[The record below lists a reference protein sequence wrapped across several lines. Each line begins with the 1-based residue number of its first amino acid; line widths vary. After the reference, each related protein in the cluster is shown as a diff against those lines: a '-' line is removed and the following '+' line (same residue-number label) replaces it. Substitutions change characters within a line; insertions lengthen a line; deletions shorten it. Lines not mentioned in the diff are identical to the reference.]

1 MANIPFLNNAYFSSS
16 VGIGTDSP
24 STKLHVARSTNGEL
38 LRLQDTSNAQQNYVF
53 ETESAGLFYGL
64 NIKNGQTGAS
74 LLNIGADQRI
84 GIATNNP
91 QATLHVNKAAANTYQ
106 VLVGNSNGLGLG
118 HDSAGQQRS
127 IIGSA
132 YGNAASMISF
142 TLGGYTTSSDKMTI
156 LGSGNVGIGTINP
169 NSRLHIESSISNGSV
184 FRITTST
191 SGALQPVF
199 NADIIANGDTVFD
212 LGNYKHATKKIQIKS
227 ANTSYIQQVD
237 GSGGFDIKGHLKT
250 SLQTVNGGGV
260 LQLHRYGALSLNDD
274 ASYADTPSSAL
285 YINTLYNTSTNYLMV
300 LADEGNDKL
309 VVDLNGNVGI
319 GTTSP
324 GAKLHLSGSAS
335 GGNASFI
342 IQDNARSGSSAL
354 NYILL
359 TDSLNANQAKIGY
372 LSGLN
377 TELTFQNL
385 VGDTSLI
392 SSNQLKIISATNTT
406 FSNSGAE
413 RMRITSGGNVGI
425 GETNPILGK
434 LQVGGIIHVN
444 RSGSNGTAASPVFE
458 NILQSGLNLT
468 NISSVQLGNSF
479 GSDNGTFL
487 RFQVNSKN
495 SASTPISVLTLDSS
509 GNSTFTGLVSGITPV
524 NAANFTTKAYVD
536 AQVGA
541 SDTLQEVTNN
551 GNTTTNSIRIG
562 SSSAPAGGVGLH
574 VDTEIRVDGNDG
586 VATKKIRASYFS
598 NSQNLVLESG
608 SSANVIL
615 NSSKV
620 GIGTTSPVRKLQL
633 VTINGARNFGIG
645 LNDKDGVEQAT
656 IAVDNNTNDLITATT
671 TNIRFF
677 TGSTIGNIA
686 TLPTNERM
694 CINSSGNVGIGTT
707 SPTRLLQLTAGEV
720 FMRFNPTT
728 VAGDYRFQAADGKF
742 YVTPEDTGVPTMTY
756 SSGNVGIGTTSPT
769 SKLDVTGTI
778 TTSGSVKGG
787 SDFSIFSEFS
797 NRGRIVLTSST
808 STGANQIQFLTDG
821 NVKAVINKEGKFGI
835 GTTSPLAKLHV
846 KDGNVLSSALGN
858 TSALIEGFNQ
868 SILQIASHSTGYS
881 QIAFGDQD
889 DGFDGG
895 FIYSNAS
902 RFLSIETANAER
914 MRIDS
919 AGAIKFNAYGAGT
932 LVSDASGNIT
942 VSSGGGAGG
951 PFLPLAGGAM
961 SGALIMGGQQLKFSD
976 SGRLFM
982 GDGNDLQ
989 IYHDGTDSF
998 ITNNTGDLIIE
1009 NGADGKDIVFKGDD
1023 GSGGLATYF
1032 KVDPASEATTFLK
1045 RAYFIDNV
1053 KAQFGNSSD
1062 LQIFHDGSNSYIN
1075 DIGSGDLI
1083 LTTNA
1088 SSVQINKSTGVNL
1101 AKFIVDGSVELYFNS
1116 SKKFETT
1123 STGVTVTGNV
1133 LASGYLVGNTTQ
1145 YNPTGGGVTLETL
1158 ASGTNSRLNSVIS
1171 NQNSGSSASAA
1182 LVLATYGHDF
1192 FVKGTSA
1199 AGGSKLT
1206 LGFNT
1211 NDFLTLT
1218 SSSATFP
1225 GNVGIGTTSPTEK
1238 LEINGNLK
1246 ISSIGNG
1253 NSASSYDLLFY
1264 GTTSSG
1270 QQTDQAAIHSSPG
1283 TANSNSGNL
1292 IFETSNSSNA
1302 LAERMRIDGVGN
1314 VGIGTTSPASK
1325 LHINN
1330 PTGAAAMLIEGA
1342 GGYSGGI
1349 NFRSNPSVS
1358 QGYILYDFANTM
1370 GFGVANSEKMRILA
1384 NGNIGIGTT
1393 SPTEKLHVV
1402 GNIRTNSTQG
1412 YYGSFLQAISSTGL
1426 KIGNDDF
1433 SGYAFFSDNSN
1444 IGIGTTSPTQ
1454 KLHVDGNA
1462 LVSAEK
1468 YYYTA
1473 GTGAGFGSDS
1483 SGNFKIRQNDADLIF
1498 GSGNNIGIG
1507 VTSPLAK
1514 LHVRSAFAGSFTY
1527 DTSADDFIVESNANG
1542 GLTIAT
1548 ASANTGR
1555 IIFASP
1561 NDPTGAELSYNSS
1574 GSLMKIGTT
1583 GGGGILALQSGN
1595 GVEAMRILANGNIG
1609 IGTASPTQKL
1619 EVDGE
1624 VLSDGYRLAA
1634 MQTAPAAR
1642 NSTGTLGEIIID
1654 GDHLYVCYAT
1664 NAWSRVA
1671 LETAW

>member
-677 TGSTIGNIA
+677 TGSTIGSIA
-686 TLPTNERM
+686 ALPTNERM

-707 SPTRLLQLTAGEV
+707 T
-720 FMRFNPTT
+720 
-728 VAGDYRFQAADGKF
+728 
-742 YVTPEDTGVPTMTY
+742 PTMKLQIK
-756 SSGNVGIGTTSPT
+756 SPSGDNGIALIQS
-769 SKLDVTGTI
+769 
-778 TTSGSVKGG
+778 
-787 SDFSIFSEFS
+787 
-797 NRGRIVLTSST
+797 SST
-808 STGANQIQFLTDG
+808 AKIAQIIQTGSGDGALLLTNGSGAQTILIRGTG
-821 NVKAVINKEGKFGI
+821 NSYLNAGNLGI

-868 SILQIASHSTGYS
+868 SILQIASHSSGYS